1 MKIDPPDVY
10 DSRTPEQNVM
20 AIKGW
25 ASDLAYRLTQAM
37 TEMESEVEALR
48 KEIETLKEEI

>member
-25 ASDLAYRLTQAM
+25 ASDLAYRLTQTL

>member
-25 ASDLAYRLTQAM
+25 ATDLAYRLTQTL

-48 KEIETLKEEI
+48 KEIETLKES